1 MKYARKIKET
11 AWFGKNPED
20 ADSISDLL
28 TNNHD
33 LSVWG
38 INDINEKKEFDR
50 VVLALAMTRNTIEEF
65 YVVLIDLDEFNQI
78 YPNNR
83 IELHPEK
90 GETQYLAMVDKHT
103 NFVLPLIWNQYDLSK
118 YIHEKL
124 KDKVNYR
131 YYSPTDLKMLFD
143 KAVGTGDIQKT
154 DVKNAWATEYKIIE
168 KRKKILVLPGA
179 VWQVPIVNKIRQ
191 MGHSP
196 IVVSPAENSPAFEYA
211 HRAIQSD
218 IFAKQNY
225 LEDIKKMQVNA
236 VLSDECDIAT
246 KLIAELADELHLPS
260 QGQDM
265 AELYTNKVCMREFLR
280 DHNLPCPAF
289 QICHSLDEALVFYRN
304 LNKQMIIKPIDSN
317 SSHGVF
323 TIHNEDELKT
333 HFAEA
338 QSFSREDKAV
348 ICEQYIYG
356 TEFTVDGIMTPFGHT
371 CLAISEKKHYA
382 YNENIAYELFFSHDN
397 PNFDYDL
404 LRRTNDQFVNL
415 SGLPFGLTHAEYK
428 YQDGQFYLIE
438 IGARGGGN
446 LISAEIVPCMSGY
459 DNYGALIKMALGEKD
474 IKQPS
479 IAPELQ
485 NRCAVLEFF
494 DAPGNGG
501 VVKAIEGEEFLSNNF
516 NILSYQFNF
525 KVGDTIL
532 QAACDTARIG
542 FYIAYA
548 DSREEL
554 KQLMQEIQNKV
565 KFIM

>member
-1 MKYARKIKET
+1 MKYARKIIEA
-11 AWFGKNPED
+11 AWFGRDPED
-20 ADSISDLL
+20 ADTISDLA
-28 TNNHD
+28 TKNHD
-33 LSVWG
+33 LSVWKVD
-38 INDINEKKEFDR
+38 DINNEEELSK
-50 VVLALAMTRNTIEEF
+50 VVLALAMTRSKIEEF
-65 YVVLIDLDEFNQI
+65 YIVLVDLEEYNAQ
-78 YPNNR
+78 YPDCK
-83 IELHPEK
+83 ITLHPEL
-90 GETQYLAMVDKHT
+90 GETQYLAMVDKHI
-103 NFVLPLIWNQYDLSK
+103 NFVLPQIWNQFNLAK
-118 YIHEKL
+118 YIHAKL
-124 KDKVNYR
+124 QDKSNYH
-131 YYSPTDLKMLFD
+131 YYTPDDIRLLFD
-143 KAVGTGDIQKT
+143 KAVGAGEIQQSEL
-154 DVKNAWATEYKIIE
+154 KNDWAKEYKIIE
-168 KRKKILVLPGA
+168 KKKKIVVLPGA
-179 VWQVPIVNKIRQ
+179 IWQVPIVDKIRK
-191 MGHSP
+191 MGYLPVVVNPAADSP
-196 IVVSPAENSPAFEYA
+196 TFQYA
-211 HRAIQSD
+211 HKIFQSD

-225 LEDIKKMQVNA
+225 IEDIRAMQVNA

-246 KLIAELADELHLPS
+246 KLIAELSDELHLPS

-265 AELYTNKVCMREFLR
+265 AELYTNKVRMREFLR

-289 QICHSLDEALVFYRN
+289 QICYTLDEALVFYRN

-323 TIHNEDELKT
+323 TIHNEDELKL

-397 PNFDYDL
+397 PKFDYDL

-428 YQDGQFYLIE
+428 FQDGQFYLIE

-459 DNYGALIKMALGEKD
+459 DNYEALIKMALGEKD

-479 IAPELQ
+479 VSPELQ

-494 DAPGNGG
+494 DAPGKGG
-501 VVKAIEGEEFLSNNF
+501 VVKEIQGEELLKNNPQV
-516 NILSYQFNF
+516 LSYKFNF
-525 KVGDTIL
+525 KVGDTIR
-532 QAACDTARIG
+532 QAICDTARIG

-565 KFIM
+565 KFII